1 MSVVELPPVD
11 VVAEPKPEPKPELKI
26 RLPKANPK
34 VTIAPPSYEKEAK
47 PKRKVSEAQLAAF
60 AKGREALK
68 QYHESRR
75 LQKQALIDEANKKR
89 EEQIAKAI
97 VEVKAKYPNSE
108 IKVAKRKGPVPGSK
122 HKPVSLKPPAVRG
135 KGRPRKVVEETSAT
149 SDQAYSESES
159 ESESDSGSESTRKY
173 VRKTERRLR
182 TVKKIEEKLKHHAN
196 PYFRNGMSVF

>member
-11 VVAEPKPEPKPELKI
+11 VVAEPKPELKI
-26 RLPKANPK
+26 RLPNPKPK
-34 VTIAPPSYEKEAK
+34 VTIAPSHEKEDK
-47 PKRKVSEAQLAAF
+47 PKRKLSEAQIAAF

-75 LQKQALIDEANKKR
+75 LQKQALIDEANKNR
-89 EEQIAKAI
+89 EEQIAKA
-97 VEVKAKYPNSE
+97 VADVKAKYPNAE
-108 IKVAKRKGPVPGSK
+108 IKVAKRRGPVPGSK

-135 KGRPRKVVEETSAT
+135 KGRPRKVEETSAT

-159 ESESDSGSESTRKY
+159 ESESDSGSESEGTRKY